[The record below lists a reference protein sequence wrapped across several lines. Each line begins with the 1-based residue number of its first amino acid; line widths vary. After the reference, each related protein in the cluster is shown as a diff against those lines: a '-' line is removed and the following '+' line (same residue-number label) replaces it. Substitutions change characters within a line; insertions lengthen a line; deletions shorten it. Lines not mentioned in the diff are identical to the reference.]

1 MTPSI
6 EQGLRTY
13 LTSSITDLRLYPDR
27 LPQQPDLP
35 AAIYQRIST
44 TTFYTH
50 DGDTCTD
57 DVRIQISAFGV
68 RRIDADELLDK
79 IRAKLAGLSG
89 DMGGVRVGRVFL
101 RNQVASYEPE
111 VDYYVSRQDYIIGRG

>member
-1 MTPSI
+1 MTLSI

-44 TTFYTH
+44 GFSYTH

-57 DVRIQISAFGV
+57 DVRIQISAFGL
-68 RRIDADELLDK
+68 RRIDADELLKK
-79 IRAKLAGLSG
+79 IRARLSGFSG
-89 DMGGVRVGRVFL
+89 DMGGVKVGRVFI
-101 RNQVASYEPE
+101 RNQVASFEPD
-111 VDYYVSRQDYIIGRG
+111 VDYYVSRQDYIIGQG

>member
-6 EQGLRTY
+6 EQGLWTY
-13 LTSSITDLRLYPDR
+13 LKGSITDLRLYPDR

-44 TTFYTH
+44 APSYTH

-68 RRIDADELLDK
+68 RRIDADGLLDK
-79 IRAKLAGLSG
+79 IREKLSGFSG
-89 DMGGVRVGRVFL
+89 DMGGVKVGRVFL
-101 RNQVASYEPE
+101 RNQVASFEPD
-111 VDYYVSRQDYIIGRG
+111 VDYYVSRQDYIIGQG